1 MEVRF
6 HGLYHSLAHF
16 GLVGIFIGV
25 FGEALMLPFP
35 SETLVTLGSV
45 AASKGVYPYWLLLTV
60 AFGGSYFG
68 SLVGY
73 GIGRL
78 IGKAALH
85 QLYAKLKIPKSY
97 IFNAETKMVRYSAPL
112 FVIYRF
118 LPIVRG
124 IIPYIAGANL
134 FPFRSFALLSAI
146 GSILWVITFTVFGR
160 ILVRY
165 VRVIMHLNLQVII
178 IVIFVALISG
188 YTGYRLG
195 LAKRHT
201 QDEE

>member
-1 MEVRF
+1 MRF

-16 GLVGIFIGV
+16 GLIGVFIGV

-45 AASKGVYPYWLLLTV
+45 AASKGVYPYWLLV
-60 AFGGSYFG
+60 MVSFVGSYVG
-68 SLVGY
+68 SLAGY

-85 QLYAKLKIPKSY
+85 QLYARLKIPKSY
-97 IFNAETKMVRYSAPL
+97 ILNAETRMVRYSAPL
-112 FVIYRF
+112 FIVYRF

-134 FPFRSFALLSAI
+134 FPFRSFALLSGL
-146 GSILWVITFTVFGR
+146 GSVLWVVTFTVFGR
-160 ILVRY
+160 VLVKYIRIL
-165 VRVIMHLNLQVII
+165 MHLNVQVII

-195 LAKRHT
+195 LAKKNT
-201 QDEE
+201 QDE